1 MSNEPKIP
9 RLPKSIR
16 EQINERLENGMAGK
30 ELLEWLNALPEV
42 QSKWKGKP
50 ISEVNLSRWRTGPYQ
65 NWRLQKDFLKS
76 KDALKESTPA
86 MDPAARHQFINNMV
100 NFLAHLVGLQLQR
113 LHSMPD
119 SLERTRLWRE
129 VRMTLQTL
137 RRDELL
143 ALRVA
148 QELQKD
154 AKTKKKS
161 KSSKAED
168 IERTRMLIFPRRYDG
183 AKNPELNGNLPDEDR
198 KFLGLPPS
206 PYRPFKPQP
215 EPEPK
220 PQPVGQSQPV
230 AANCPSRHGAAT
242 ADGQSKPKSSAPSL
256 EEIAAM
262 PPALRP
268 PAIRAV
274 LDGLVAIHNSTA
286 LTKFTFSR

>member
-16 EQINERLENGMAGK
+16 EQINEHLENGMAGK
-30 ELLEWLNALPEV
+30 ELLEWLNALPQV
-42 QSKWKGKP
+42 QVLITTKWEGKP
-50 ISEVNLSRWRTGPYQ
+50 ISEDNLSRWRTGPYQ
-65 NWRLQKDFLKS
+65 DWLLQKQFLKS
-76 KDALKESTPA
+76 RNGIKESTPD
-86 MDPAARHQFINNMV
+86 MDPAERHQFINNMV

-119 SLERTRLWRE
+119 SIERTRLWRE

-154 AKTKKKS
+154 SKTKKKR

-168 IERTRMLIFPRRYDG
+168 IPWYEKDYLERGYDG

-215 EPEPK
+215 EPEPQ
-220 PQPVGQSQPV
+220 PQPAGPLQPV
-230 AANCPSRHGAAT
+230 AASCSKLQPVAPNNAAP
-242 ADGQSKPKSSAPSL
+242 Q
-256 EEIAAM
+256 
-262 PPALRP
+262 PPAKKINVSP
-268 PAIRAV
+268 PPPIDRYSAIQ
-274 LDGLVAIHNSTA
+274 AILAEPGSVILAHGYA
-286 LTKFTFSR
+286 